1 MSTSRYQ
8 KSRCSTIPRVPE
20 FTMKVAYRDT
30 RNYIASGACSGRRP
44 LSPVLP
50 RLRERLCSVLL
61 LQRPVHC
68 SPSAVG
74 PHAATTQRRPRPPHT
89 TPARNAR
96 PLCCAPTFA
105 VRRTSAPTLLLQTET
120 PEPVLQPRGVDRP
133 APPAVWSRHRGLTG
147 SGEFVDFSRTEVQL
161 APAPSRRVGTTGMP
175 TGTSPAH
182 VLQRLPTPLPPSGHS
197 SA

>member
-1 MSTSRYQ
+1 MFWAPPTLSGASPPAGATLLGPSAPAPGSLLAASSWSTCRDHTASSTST
-8 KSRCSTIPRVPE
+8 SNDAGPE
-20 FTMKVAYRDT
+20 HAIT
-30 RNYIASGACSGRRP
+30 
-44 LSPVLP
+44 L
-50 RLRERLCSVLL
+50 LRTHFC
-61 LQRPVHC
+61 
-68 SPSAVG
+68 
-74 PHAATTQRRPRPPHT
+74 RPPYERTHT
-89 TPARNAR
+89 AASNWNAR
-96 PLCCAPTFA
+96 
-105 VRRTSAPTLLLQTET
+105 
-120 PEPVLQPRGVDRP
+120 EPVLQPRGVDRP